1 MKIKKREKIIKSLI
15 LKQVFDENYETQTI
29 TIFFLT
35 QACAA
40 ILWMKIENRYYTLE
54 IPFSYFSNYLFW
66 MEDKNT
72 FSILELH
79 GRIFQYKA
87 HMFWDSEFA

>member
-1 MKIKKREKIIKSLI
+1 
-15 LKQVFDENYETQTI
+15 
-29 TIFFLT
+29 
-35 QACAA
+35 
-40 ILWMKIENRYYTLE
+40 
-54 IPFSYFSNYLFW
+54 